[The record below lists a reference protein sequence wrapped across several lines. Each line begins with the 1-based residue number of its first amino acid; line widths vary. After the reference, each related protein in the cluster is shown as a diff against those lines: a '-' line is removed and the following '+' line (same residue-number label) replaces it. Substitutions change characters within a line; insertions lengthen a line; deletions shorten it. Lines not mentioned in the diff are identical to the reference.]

1 MYKKLKKEKNNIV
14 ARNEAMI
21 LFFLC
26 VLFGIFLLFCIFILL
41 LSFEFKIRNLDFM
54 IENINKKHVNDNF
67 IFTLYLKLF
76 RIPVLKVDVTKAT
89 FRKNKVKIEINK
101 MKQKIRQKEKKLDFK
116 MIAQLKKLKINFK
129 SLNFMVNIG
138 TEDAAVTALTT
149 GVLATSIGI
158 ALRSILNL
166 NKDNY
171 FKVIPIYQNKNLL
184 KIDFNCMFEIK
195 LINIIYT
202 ILALKKVSK

>member
-41 LSFEFKIRNLDFM
+41 LSFEIKIKNLDFM

-101 MKQKIRQKEKKLDFK
+101 MKQKIRQEEKKLDFK
-116 MIAQLKKLKINFK
+116 IIAQLKKLKINFK

>member
-1 MYKKLKKEKNNIV
+1 
-14 ARNEAMI
+14 
-21 LFFLC
+21 
-26 VLFGIFLLFCIFILL
+26 
-41 LSFEFKIRNLDFM
+41 
-54 IENINKKHVNDNF
+54 
-67 IFTLYLKLF
+67 
-76 RIPVLKVDVTKAT
+76 
-89 FRKNKVKIEINK
+89 

-129 SLNFMVNIG
+129 SLNFVVNIG

-158 ALRSILNL
+158 ALRNILNL

-171 FKVIPIYQNKNLL
+171 FKVIPIYKNKNLL

>member
-1 MYKKLKKEKNNIV
+1 MYKKNKKEKNNII

-41 LSFEFKIRNLDFM
+41 LSFEFKIKNLDFM
-54 IENINKKHVNDNF
+54 IENINKKNVNDNF
-67 IFTLYLKLF
+67 IFKLYLKLF
-76 RIPVLKVDVTKAT
+76 KIPIFKVDVTKAT
-89 FRKNKVKIEINK
+89 FQKNKVKIEINK
-101 MKQKIRQKEKKLDFK
+101 MKQKIRQEEKKLDFK

-129 SLNFMVNIG
+129 SLNFVVNIG
-138 TEDAAVTALTT
+138 TEDAAVTAITT

-166 NKDNY
+166 NENNY

-202 ILALKKVSK
+202 ILALKKANR

>member
-1 MYKKLKKEKNNIV
+1 MYKKIKKEKNNIV

-41 LSFEFKIRNLDFM
+41 LSFEIKIKNLDFM
-54 IENINKKHVNDNF
+54 IEDINKKHVNDNF

-101 MKQKIRQKEKKLDFK
+101 MKQKIRQEEKKLDFK

>member
-184 KIDFNCMFEIK
+184 KMDFNCMFEIK

>member
-41 LSFEFKIRNLDFM
+41 LSFEIKIKNLDFM

-129 SLNFMVNIG
+129 SLNFVVNIG
-138 TEDAAVTALTT
+138 TEDAAVTALTM

-158 ALRSILNL
+158 ALRNILNL

-171 FKVIPIYQNKNLL
+171 FKVIPIYKNKNLL
-184 KIDFNCMFEIK
+184 KMDFNCMFEIK

>member
-41 LSFEFKIRNLDFM
+41 LSFEIKIKNLDFM

-101 MKQKIRQKEKKLDFK
+101 MKQKIRQEEKKLDFK
-116 MIAQLKKLKINFK
+116 MITQLKKLKINFK

>member
-41 LSFEFKIRNLDFM
+41 LSFEIKIKNLDFM

-76 RIPVLKVDVTKAT
+76 RIPVLKVDVTRAT

>member
-41 LSFEFKIRNLDFM
+41 LSFEIKIKNLDFM

-76 RIPVLKVDVTKAT
+76 RIPVLKVDVTEAT

>member
-41 LSFEFKIRNLDFM
+41 LSFEIKIKNLDFM

-89 FRKNKVKIEINK
+89 FRKNKFKIEINK

>member
-41 LSFEFKIRNLDFM
+41 LSFEIKIKNLDFM

-101 MKQKIRQKEKKLDFK
+101 MKQKIRQEEKKLDFK

>member
-41 LSFEFKIRNLDFM
+41 LSFEIKIKNLDFM

>member
-1 MYKKLKKEKNNIV
+1 
-14 ARNEAMI
+14 
-21 LFFLC
+21 
-26 VLFGIFLLFCIFILL
+26 
-41 LSFEFKIRNLDFM
+41 
-54 IENINKKHVNDNF
+54 
-67 IFTLYLKLF
+67 
-76 RIPVLKVDVTKAT
+76 
-89 FRKNKVKIEINK
+89 

-129 SLNFMVNIG
+129 SLNFVVNIG

-149 GVLATSIGI
+149 GALATSIGI

>member
-41 LSFEFKIRNLDFM
+41 LSFEIKIKNLDFM

-101 MKQKIRQKEKKLDFK
+101 MKQNIRQKEKKLDFK

>member
-1 MYKKLKKEKNNIV
+1 MYKKIKKEKNNIV

-41 LSFEFKIRNLDFM
+41 LSFEIKIKNLDFM

>member
-41 LSFEFKIRNLDFM
+41 LSFEIKIKNLDFM

-76 RIPVLKVDVTKAT
+76 RIPVIKVDVTKAT

-101 MKQKIRQKEKKLDFK
+101 MKQKIRQEEKKLDFK
-116 MIAQLKKLKINFK
+116 IIAQLKKLKINFK

>member
-101 MKQKIRQKEKKLDFK
+101 MKQKIRQEEKKLDFK

-129 SLNFMVNIG
+129 SLNFVVNIG

-158 ALRSILNL
+158 ALRNILNL

-171 FKVIPIYQNKNLL
+171 FKVIPIYKNKNLL

>member
-41 LSFEFKIRNLDFM
+41 LSFEIKIKNLDFM

-76 RIPVLKVDVTKAT
+76 RIPVFKVDVTRAT

-101 MKQKIRQKEKKLDFK
+101 MKQKIRQEEKKLDFK

-129 SLNFMVNIG
+129 SLNFVVNIG

-158 ALRSILNL
+158 ALRNILNL

-171 FKVIPIYQNKNLL
+171 FKVIPIYKNKNLL

>member
-41 LSFEFKIRNLDFM
+41 LSFEIKIKNLDFM

-116 MIAQLKKLKINFK
+116 MITQLKKLKINFK

-195 LINIIYT
+195 LIDIIYT